1 MEYTYCTYKI
11 HVEFVDPTTTLFQ
24 LTIDDQRN
32 FKIYKGT
39 FDMHIVADTREE
51 FELLMK
57 KFFDGKYFFHLDGS
71 DALAL
76 KLSFK
81 VVMESIVMKRFEF
94 SVPLLKQLSQ
104 SEEVTQRLQRLED
117 ENAAMRKQLERL
129 NIFVERYVGN
139 PQAMVTICTVTIQG
153 QRPYPTKTYIVEA
166 SNTSS
171 FVAIDWN
178 QSFVAS
184 DTKLPELS
192 VNFNEETPGVHQ
204 TLSSLPFLE
213 ELEFLNYSGI
223 KLSSFFSSHSAS
235 NTLKRLKL
243 TNCPKLTT
251 IQIPTSWW
259 NLKTVTFEKCPDLDF
274 EYLFDGKPQPIENI
288 ILIDCPERLCERYQR
303 RLAEINIRLQLM
315 H

>member
-1 MEYTYCTYKI
+1 
-11 HVEFVDPTTTLFQ
+11 
-24 LTIDDQRN
+24 
-32 FKIYKGT
+32 
-39 FDMHIVADTREE
+39 MHIVADTREE

-57 KFFDGKYFFHLDGS
+57 KFFEGKYFFHLDGS

-129 NIFVERYVGN
+129 NVFVESKVGN
-139 PQAMVTICTVTIQG
+139 PYEMVTICQVN
-153 QRPYPTKTYIVEA
+153 RPSGGGSFIVEA
-166 SNTSS
+166 SKTSS

-178 QSFVAS
+178 QSFVLS
-184 DTKLPELS
+184 TTKRPDS
-192 VNFNEETPGVHQ
+192 TVNFNEESPSHSIIQ
-204 TLSSLPFLE
+204 TLRYWPFLE

-223 KLSSFFSSHSAS
+223 KLSKFFTTPS

-251 IQIPTSWW
+251 LQICPSWW

-274 EYLFDGKPQPIENI
+274 EYLFDGITRHIENI

-303 RLAEINIRLQLM
+303 RLAEINIRLQFM

>member
-1 MEYTYCTYKI
+1 MEFIYCTYKI
-11 HVEFVDPTTTLFQ
+11 NIEFVDPNLTFQ

-81 VVMESIVMKRFEF
+81 VVMESIVMKRFDF

-129 NIFVERYVGN
+129 NVFVESQVGN
-139 PQAMVTICTVTIQG
+139 PQDMVTICQANLKSG
-153 QRPYPTKTYIVEA
+153 GSFIVEA
-166 SNTSS
+166 SKTSS

-178 QSFVAS
+178 QSFVLS
-184 DTKLPELS
+184 TTKRPDSTLKI
-192 VNFNEETPGVHQ
+192 NEE
-204 TLSSLPFLE
+204 SSGLTFILYCFLFME

-223 KLSSFFSSHSAS
+223 KLSKKVFSHSAS

-243 TNCPKLTT
+243 TNCPKLATLE
-251 IQIPTSWW
+251 IPTSLW

-303 RLAEINIRLQLM
+303 RLAEINIRLQFM

>member
-1 MEYTYCTYKI
+1 
-11 HVEFVDPTTTLFQ
+11 
-24 LTIDDQRN
+24 
-32 FKIYKGT
+32 
-39 FDMHIVADTREE
+39 MHIVADTREE

-57 KFFDGKYFFHLDGS
+57 KFFEGKYFFHLDGS

-81 VVMESIVMKRFEF
+81 VVMESIVMKRFDF

-117 ENAAMRKQLERL
+117 ENAAMRKQLERV
-129 NIFVERYVGN
+129 NVFVEHYVGN
-139 PQAMVTICTVTIQG
+139 PQEIVDLLSVTVYDDQQNVIYTEKKYNVKVPKSSA
-153 QRPYPTKTYIVEA
+153 RVSVDWTK
-166 SNTSS
+166 S
-171 FVAIDWN
+171 FI
-178 QSFVAS
+178 S
-184 DTKLPELS
+184 DDDCKRPELPIKLD
-192 VNFNEETPGVHQ
+192 ETYRHCQTYHQ
-204 TLSSLPFLE
+204 QIGSTATIPKIHQSLSALPFLQE
-213 ELEFLNYSGI
+213 MEFLNYSGTT
-223 KLSSFFSSHSAS
+223 LSSFFETRASYPGLYPS

-251 IQIPTSWW
+251 IVIPAVWW

-288 ILIDCPERLCERYQR
+288 ILIDCPERLCEWYQR
-303 RLAEINIRLQLM
+303 RLAEINIRLQFM